1 MLADTILII
10 YIRLQQRQSNQSN
23 QNDRKR
29 TENKYPLEQNEYES
43 DNENGCQN
51 LFFDGNK
58 WRRRSHLKKTFY
70 TIVACHTFSRIVQ
83 EVKKPTI
90 YDIRF

>member
-1 MLADTILII
+1 MSVDTILII
-10 YIRLQQRQSNQSN
+10 YIRLRRRQSNQSN

-29 TENKYPLEQNEYES
+29 TKNKYPLEQNEYES

-58 WRRRSHLKKTFY
+58 RRRWSPL
-70 TIVACHTFSRIVQ
+70 V
-83 EVKKPTI
+83 EVKSSKGPGGA
-90 YDIRF
+90 RSLSAGRPVKKMS

>member
-1 MLADTILII
+1 MSVDTILII
-10 YIRLQQRQSNQSN
+10 YIRLRRRQSNQSN

-51 LFFDGNK
+51 LFFDSNK
-58 WRRRSHLKKTFY
+58 QRHRSHLLQ
-70 TIVACHTFSRIVQ
+70 CHGQGQNERGVSQPAPYIHILM
-83 EVKKPTI
+83 P
-90 YDIRF
+90 

>member
-1 MLADTILII
+1 MSVDTILII
-10 YIRLQQRQSNQSN
+10 YIRLRRRQSNQSN

-58 WRRRSHLKKTFY
+58 RRHRSHLPGTGVTG
-70 TIVACHTFSRIVQ
+70 TIRVAGIWVC
-83 EVKKPTI
+83 
-90 YDIRF
+90 

>member
-1 MLADTILII
+1 MSVDTILII
-10 YIRLQQRQSNQSN
+10 YIRLRRRQSNQSN

-58 WRRRSHLKKTFY
+58 QRRRSHLGGTDQCK
-70 TIVACHTFSRIVQ
+70 SLP
-83 EVKKPTI
+83 E
-90 YDIRF
+90 

>member
-1 MLADTILII
+1 MSVDTILII
-10 YIRLQQRQSNQSN
+10 YIRLRRRQSNQSN

-58 WRRRSHLKKTFY
+58 RRRQSHLLHVFAWSPMTKLNLG
-70 TIVACHTFSRIVQ
+70 V
-83 EVKKPTI
+83 
-90 YDIRF
+90 